1 MRQSWMEEQSLP
13 PALLLLIFSA
23 SEVALEGSPVNY
35 GARGP
40 WSRASSSSASVDLQP
55 VSTLQSPFS
64 ILFRLQ
70 LTQGARRS
78 LLKKAWPR
86 FILI

>member
-1 MRQSWMEEQSLP
+1 MRLDRLSL
-13 PALLLLIFSA
+13 LNR
-23 SEVALEGSPVNY
+23 SPVNC

-40 WSRASSSSASVDLQP
+40 WSRASSSSSSVDLQP

-78 LLKKAWPR
+78 LLKWPSI
-86 FILI
+86 ILV